1 MSAYNVLM
9 FTQLQ
14 SLVTAA
20 TLSRITLA
28 LNHVLSSESVA
39 TERLKPHAGRSIQLQ
54 LTGWPSLLPA
64 LPSLVFRVTPAGL
77 LEWVEGEPPAVV
89 DLQLTVDAS
98 NPAKL
103 FVQGLVGERPQVDVV
118 GNAQLAADVSWL
130 MDNLRW
136 DVQDDLAR
144 VVGAGPAHQIAR
156 FGNLLAGGLREGLR
170 TLNSWAERARR

>member
-1 MSAYNVLM
+1 MRRML
-9 FTQLQ
+9 TQFQ
-14 SLVTAA
+14 SMVTAA

-28 LNHVLSSESVA
+28 LNHVLSSEAVA
-39 TERLKPHAGRSIQLQ
+39 TERLKPHAARTIQLQ
-54 LTGWPSLLPA
+54 LAGWPSLLPP

-77 LEWVEGEPPAVV
+77 LEWLETEVPAVA

-103 FVQGLVGERPQVDVV
+103 FVQGMVGERPQVDVV

-130 MDNLRW
+130 IDNLRW

-144 VVGAGPAHQIAR
+144 VVGAGPAREIAR
-156 FGNLLAGGLREGLR
+156 FGNLVASGLREGLR
-170 TLNSWAERARR
+170 TVNAWADRARR